1 MAIFD
6 ANQPMSFAG
15 RQFPFER
22 YEVHGAARKHV
33 HEYPHSPGGAPEK
46 LGRSLYEITVR
57 GLFDANLT
65 PKVYKD
71 LWPTGLA
78 FIRHL
83 YEIQQT
89 DDLVIPT
96 IGVLPAFIDDFRQT
110 SSNMHLSGEWVDLKF
125 LEDSSAAF
133 VASQIAV
140 PSTGAI
146 VEAGE
151 YFREQTSP
159 LKIPLLQAIE
169 LLFADVIAYRD
180 TLGMFSAVFEAKLLG
195 LLRMCNEADIMVK
208 ELQDPANLLGK
219 DALMALWQ
227 SAVRVRNDTQEIGS
241 EMSYYVTRTTMS
253 VSDIS
258 IAIYGDSS
266 HAGDVLALNGF
277 EDPFAVPAGTRVKY
291 YPNSVGQQAA

>member
-6 ANQPMSFAG
+6 SNQPMSFAG

-96 IGVLPAFIDDFRQT
+96 IGVMPCFIDDFRQT

-133 VASQIAV
+133 IASQIAV

-151 YFREQTSP
+151 YFREVASP

-169 LLFADVIAYRD
+169 LLWADIIAFRD
-180 TLGMFSAVFEAKLLG
+180 TFGMFSAVFEAKLLG
-195 LLRMCNEADIMVK
+195 LLRMCNEADMMVK

-227 SAVRVRNDTQEIGS
+227 SAVRVRNDTQEIGA
-241 EMSYYVTRTTMS
+241 EMQYITTRTQMSAGDLSTMLYL
-253 VSDIS
+253 DT
-258 IAIYGDSS
+258 S
-266 HAGDVLALNGF
+266 HANDLIALNGF
-277 EDPFAVPAGTRVKY
+277 EDPFAIPAGRRCRY
-291 YPNSVGQQAA
+291 YPNSVGQKAA